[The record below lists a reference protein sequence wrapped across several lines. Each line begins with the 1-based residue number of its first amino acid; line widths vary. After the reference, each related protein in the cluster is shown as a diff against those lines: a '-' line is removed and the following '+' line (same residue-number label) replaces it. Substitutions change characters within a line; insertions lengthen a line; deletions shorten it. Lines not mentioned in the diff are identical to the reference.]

1 MVVDKAKQPGLQVAA
16 TSQLDEEGA
25 FDIDVPELVGLASFV
40 ARTWNRSNA
49 ATAATVLLEELID
62 VCVADLVDLT
72 SLEVGSD
79 SLGVPV
85 GRQPDSNDD
94 SVHPIRYSGLRLAT
108 GPRFWNQ
115 GLDTAGLIESGPPE
129 HASPRDSSR

>member
-40 ARTWNRSNA
+40 ARTWNWSNA

-72 SLEVGSD
+72 SLEFGSD

-85 GRQPDSNDD
+85 GRQPDCSH
-94 SVHPIRYSGLRLAT
+94 S
-108 GPRFWNQ
+108 
-115 GLDTAGLIESGPPE
+115 PPNFG
-129 HASPRDSSR
+129 H